1 MATTFKDNQG
11 RAWTLAVNVASIKR
25 VKADLGMYL
34 PDVLK
39 GELVQQLASDPILL
53 VDTIYSLCRPDA
65 QAANVTA
72 EQFGEAMAGDAIE
85 HATKALLDECV
96 NFSQNPRDRAAL
108 GRIVS
113 ALWKTMDKARDLVET
128 RLDGIQIEKVMEEAI
143 LKAWNDPSNA
153 SSGNVPASSE

>member
-11 RAWTLAVNVASIKR
+11 RTWTLAVNATSIKR
-25 VKADLGMYL
+25 VKADLGIYL

-39 GELVQQLASDPILL
+39 GELVKQLIADPILL
-53 VDTIYSLCRPDA
+53 VDTVYSLCRPDA
-65 QAANVTA
+65 QAAGITA

-85 HATKALLDECV
+85 HATQALLDECV

-113 ALWKTMDKARDLVET
+113 ALWKTMEKARDLVET
-128 RLDGIQIEKVMEEAI
+128 RLDAIQIEKVMEEAMTR
-143 LKAWNDPSNA
+143 AWNERLTA
-153 SSGNVPASSE
+153 SSGSVPGSSE